1 MTKFSTNCGLTFLL
15 GNRCSASLRSSGKNP
30 FSSHLLMRKVNS
42 ILAGVS
48 PFWIFLLEDKFSISF
63 FVSSRV
69 LSYDVNV
76 NFPINS
82 NFLIMCTLIRE
93 NEMYFGKQK
102 LPSVCFPVFAY
113 GKLFPSIILYHLN
126 ICYLEQL
133 QGHHY
138 IVCQP
143 LLDDTL
149 CMQKTTKKGSI

>member
-82 NFLIMCTLIRE
+82 NFLIVCTLIRG

-102 LPSVCFPVFAY
+102 LPSLMFSCVCVRKIVSKHYFISFEHLLLSAALGPSLHRVLAFAR
-113 GKLFPSIILYHLN
+113 
-126 ICYLEQL
+126 
-133 QGHHY
+133 
-138 IVCQP
+138 
-143 LLDDTL
+143 
-149 CMQKTTKKGSI
+149 